1 MQLVKYQKKLLL
13 AVLAVFVTIG
23 ILDYIIHSMILMNI
37 YSETKEL
44 WRPEGE
50 MKMSVMYISNI
61 ISVFFFVFIYTKM
74 VNPKNMKNAIMFG
87 LFWGIAAGSSMG
99 YGTYSVMPLPY
110 SLAAGW
116 FWSTIIEMTIAGA
129 VMGLIV
135 KEEA

>member
-1 MQLVKYQKKLLL
+1 MWKKLLL